1 MSKGNADELQLQFL
15 GAARHVTGTKHLLRI
30 AGSRVLLDCGLV
42 QGPRRIADEQNRRLP
57 IAGRDVDV
65 LVLSHAHID
74 HCGALPRLV
83 KDGFAG
89 PIWCT
94 HATADML
101 RMMLLDSAHIQAQ
114 DAKHLRKRGHHV
126 EPLYELEDVERTLR
140 LVKSVPY
147 DQPFQVLPQLRV
159 EFLEAGHIL
168 GAAMVVM
175 DAEVGRRKRRI
186 VFTGDHGRKNLPILR
201 DPARIPECDVL
212 ITESTYGDRLHEQ
225 KVDMMAELARIVAEE
240 LHDGG
245 RVVVPAF
252 AVGRTQSVV
261 LFLGQLMR
269 DGALPKLPVYVDS
282 PMSREATRI
291 MRKHPELFDAETR
304 ALLASGHDPLFFDGA
319 HYVADVEE
327 SKALNQVRSGVIVS
341 ASGMCESGRVL
352 HHLSQSVGRR
362 EDCVLLVGYQA
373 QGTLG
378 RRLLDGETTVNIF
391 GEPHTVRCKVRNM
404 PGFSA
409 HADWREL
416 LDGASHLAKRCQQAF
431 VVHGEEGPAETYA
444 DRLRGAGFR
453 SVSVPSKYDVV
464 DVQ

>member
-1 MSKGNADELQLQFL
+1 MAASTLALQFL
-15 GAARHVTGTKHLLRI
+15 GAARHVTGTKHLLEV
-30 AGSRVLLDCGLV
+30 GDDKVLLDCGLV
-42 QGPRRIADEQNRRLP
+42 QGPRKVADEQNRKLP
-57 IAGRDVDV
+57 IAGRDVDA

-94 HATADML
+94 EATKDML
-101 RMMLLDSAHIQAQ
+101 RMMLMDSAHIQAQ
-114 DAKHLRKRGHHV
+114 DARHLHKRGHRA
-126 EPLYELEDVERTLR
+126 EPLYDSDDVERTLR
-140 LVKSVPY
+140 LVRGVPY
-147 DQPFQVLPQLRV
+147 HRQFEVTPQLRV
-159 EFLEAGHIL
+159 EFLDAGHIL
-168 GAAMVVM
+168 GSAIVVM
-175 DAEVGRRKRRI
+175 DVEAGTKKRRI

-201 DPARIPECDVL
+201 DPERIPECDVL
-212 ITESTYGDRLHEQ
+212 ITESTYGDRIHEAR
-225 KVDMMAELARIVAEE
+225 VDMMAELARIVAEE

-245 RVVVPAF
+245 RVIVPAF

-269 DGALPKLPVYVDS
+269 EGHLPKLPIWVDS

-291 MRKHPELFDAETR
+291 MGRHPDLFDAETQ
-304 ALLASGHDPLFFDGA
+304 ALLKAGHNPLFFDGVT
-319 HYVADVEE
+319 YVSDVEE
-327 SKALNQVRSGVIVS
+327 SKALNQQRSGIILS

-352 HHLSQSVGRR
+352 HHLSQTVGRR

-378 RRLLDGETTVNIF
+378 RRLLDGEKTVNIY
-391 GEPHTVRCKVRNM
+391 GEPHDVRCKVRTM

-416 LDGASHLAKRCQQAF
+416 MSSTRHLVGRCQQVF
-431 VVHGEEGPAETYA
+431 VVHGEDDPAEA
-444 DRLRGAGFR
+444 FAGRLRNAGFP
-453 SVSVPSKYDVV
+453 SVQVPSKYDRVEIA
-464 DVQ
+464 